1 MAVLQQIRE
10 KTILVLFIIGIGMF
24 AFLFT
29 GSDQASVLPSS
40 DENNVGSIYGEE
52 VSPNEFRDVL
62 DQVSQQYPDATQNQQ
77 NNSAWNRIIQERI
90 IASVSENIGLNVS
103 GKEIHELE
111 TGSINEINRHSVF
124 TSFFTNQETQ
134 AFDISLS
141 DNFISDFANQREDYK
156 SYFMQMESGVTKDR
170 YTQKYQSLVEKGMYT
185 TNSEMVNTLNS
196 RIQNAT
202 VQYVSVPFSTE
213 AVDVSEEEIIEYYN
227 NNISDFTNDSET
239 RDIEYVTFTVV
250 PSSEDDINV
259 RNELTELSVRFK
271 DSDNDE
277 SFSKRHSTDVATS
290 FPYLS
295 PANITDPK
303 FLELISQE
311 VSTVDGPYKLTNG
324 RYRLSK
330 LSEIVERADS
340 VKASHILLTKEN
352 FTADSAKTILR
363 DIKKQVKA
371 GADFG
376 QLAVQFSEGPS
387 AIKGGDL
394 GWFGEGSMVPEFN
407 EVCFSSKKGN
417 LKIVTTQFGVH
428 LIQINDVS
436 KLSSKYKIVFLDKE
450 VVASS
455 ETKDAYY
462 TQADNF
468 INSVNKKSADTT
480 FKAFAEINN
489 QLVREDINI
498 DNMKFNVSALENS
511 REIIKWMYNENTN
524 VADVSNSIYTC
535 GNNYVVVCLS
545 AIHEQGPKSLEEVR
559 DFVSLLVT
567 KDKQYDLISS
577 KIQDSSLESVA
588 TSFGIDVKTVSAVNF
603 ANPNVNELGNEFAF
617 VGVVNSTD
625 IASTSSVF
633 KGSNSAFI
641 ISVISKSENSITE
654 ANDSQK
660 KEINTSNVNGVFYN
674 AVMTL
679 LKENA
684 NVVDSRIRF
693 Y

>member
-29 GSDQASVLPSS
+29 GSEQSSLFPSS
-40 DENNVGSIYGEE
+40 SENNVGSIYGEE
-52 VSPNEFRDVL
+52 VSRNEFSNVL

-77 NNSAWNRIIQERI
+77 NNLAWNSIINERI
-90 IASVSENIGLNVS
+90 IASVSENIGLDVT
-103 GKEIHELE
+103 GKEIYELE
-111 TGSINEINRHSVF
+111 TGTINDNNISAIFQGAGKEMVDNMRNNF
-124 TSFFTNQETQ
+124 DNLPDAKKDEFLFFEDQ
-134 AFDISLS
+134 AI
-141 DNFISDFANQREDYK
+141 
-156 SYFMQMESGVTKDR
+156 KDR
-170 YTQKYQSLVEKGMYT
+170 YTQKYQYLVEKGMYT

-213 AVDVSEEEIIEYYN
+213 TVEVSEEEIIQYYN
-227 NNISDFTNDSET
+227 NNISDFKNDSET

-271 DSDNDE
+271 DSDKDE
-277 SFSKRHSTDVATS
+277 SFSKSHSTDNLTS

-303 FLELISQE
+303 FSELISQE
-311 VSTVDGPYKLTNG
+311 VGTVDGPYKLTNG

-330 LSEIVERADS
+330 LSEIVERPDS
-340 VKASHILLTKEN
+340 IKASHILIRYAEN
-352 FTADSAKTILR
+352 FSQDSAYTILKEYRRLVR
-363 DIKKQVKA
+363 D
-371 GADFG
+371 GSDFG
-376 QLAVQFSEGPS
+376 ELALQFSEDRPS
-387 AIKGGDL
+387 ALKGGVVEGPGHEN
-394 GWFGEGSMVPEFN
+394 GWLVEGETQPTFN
-407 EVCFSSKKGN
+407 DTCFSSKEGDMK
-417 LKIVTTQFGVH
+417 LATTQYGFH
-428 LIQINDVS
+428 LIQITAVS
-436 KLSSKYKIVFLDKE
+436 KLSSKYKIVYLDKE

-455 ETKDAYY
+455 ETKETHWAKA
-462 TQADNF
+462 TNF
-468 INSVNKKSADTT
+468 LNSVNKKSVDTT
-480 FKAFAEINN
+480 FKSFAEINN

-524 VADVSNSIYTC
+524 VGDVSNSIYTC

-545 AIHEQGPKSLEEVR
+545 KIHEQGSKSLEEVR

-567 KDKQYDLISS
+567 KEKQYKLISS
-577 KIQDSSLESVA
+577 KMQDATLESVA
-588 TSFGIDVKTVSAVNF
+588 TSFGVDVKTVSAVNF
-603 ANPNVNELGNEFAF
+603 ANPNVEGLGNEFAF

-641 ISVISKSENSITE
+641 ISVVSKTENTITE
-654 ANDSQK
+654 ANDNQK
-660 KEINTSNVNGVFYN
+660 KEINTSNVDGVFYN

>member
-1 MAVLQQIRE
+1 
-10 KTILVLFIIGIGMF
+10 
-24 AFLFT
+24 
-29 GSDQASVLPSS
+29 
-40 DENNVGSIYGEE
+40 
-52 VSPNEFRDVL
+52 
-62 DQVSQQYPDATQNQQ
+62 
-77 NNSAWNRIIQERI
+77 
-90 IASVSENIGLNVS
+90 
-103 GKEIHELE
+103 
-111 TGSINEINRHSVF
+111 
-124 TSFFTNQETQ
+124 
-134 AFDISLS
+134 
-141 DNFISDFANQREDYK
+141 
-156 SYFMQMESGVTKDR
+156 
-170 YTQKYQSLVEKGMYT
+170 MYT

-239 RDIEYVTFTVV
+239 RDVEYVTFTVV

-311 VSTVDGPYKLTNG
+311 VSTVDGPYKLPNG

-363 DIKKQVKA
+363 DIKNQVKA

>member
-10 KTILVLFIIGIGMF
+10 RTVLVLFIIGIGMF

-62 DQVSQQYPDATQNQQ
+62 NQVFKTNPDLTQNQQ
-77 NNSAWNRIIQERI
+77 NNSAWNSIINERI
-90 IASVSENIGLNVS
+90 IASVTENIGLNVTR
-103 GKEIHELE
+103 KEVYELE
-111 TGSINEINRHSVF
+111 TGTINDNNISAIFSGAGKEIVDNMITEWGNLPDAQKADFLFFEKQAIKNR
-124 TSFFTNQETQ
+124 
-134 AFDISLS
+134 I
-141 DNFISDFANQREDYK
+141 
-156 SYFMQMESGVTKDR
+156 
-170 YTQKYQSLVEKGMYT
+170 TQKYQSLIEKGMYI

-202 VQYVSVPFSTE
+202 VRYVSVPFSTE
-213 AVDVSEEEIIEYYN
+213 SVEVSEEEIIEYYN
-227 NNISDFTNDSET
+227 NNISDFQNDLET
-239 RDIEYVTFTVV
+239 RNVEYVTFTVV
-250 PSSEDDINV
+250 PSSEDDINL

-295 PANITDPK
+295 PSNITDPK
-303 FLELISQE
+303 FSELISQE
-311 VSTVDGPYKLTNG
+311 VGTVDGPYKLTNG

-330 LSEIVERADS
+330 LSEIVERPDS
-340 VKASHILLTKEN
+340 IKASHILIRYAEN
-352 FTADSAKTILR
+352 FSQDSAYTILKEYRRLVR
-363 DIKKQVKA
+363 D
-371 GADFG
+371 GSDFG
-376 QLAVQFSEGPS
+376 ELALQFSEDRPS
-387 AIKGGDL
+387 ALMGGVVEGPGHEN
-394 GWFGEGSMVPEFN
+394 GWLVEGETQPTFN
-407 EVCFSSKKGN
+407 DTCFSSKVGDMK
-417 LKIVTTQFGVH
+417 LATTQYGFH
-428 LIQINDVS
+428 LIQITAVS
-436 KLSSKYKIVFLDKE
+436 KLSSKYKIVYLDKE

-462 TQADNF
+462 TQAGNF

-480 FKAFAEINN
+480 FKSFAEINN

-567 KDKQYDLISS
+567 KDKQYNLISS

-641 ISVISKSENSITE
+641 ISVVSKSENTITE
-654 ANDSQK
+654 ANDNQK
-660 KEINTSNVNGVFYN
+660 KEINTSNVDGVYN

>member
-1 MAVLQQIRE
+1 
-10 KTILVLFIIGIGMF
+10 
-24 AFLFT
+24 
-29 GSDQASVLPSS
+29 
-40 DENNVGSIYGEE
+40 VGSIYGEE

-62 DQVSQQYPDATQNQQ
+62 NQVSQQNPDANQNQQ

-90 IASVSENIGLNVS
+90 IASVSKNIGLNVTE
-103 GKEIHELE
+103 KEIYELE

-185 TNSEMVNTLNS
+185 TNSEMINTLNS

-363 DIKKQVKA
+363 DIKNQVKA